1 MENGNTKNQEKKMSK
16 NKAFYRSFTVS
27 WMHNED
33 KTEKELQQEIEKS
46 YDVAEYKEI
55 IYMMAELLMRK
66 TR

>member
-1 MENGNTKNQEKKMSK
+1 MENGSTKNQEKKMSK

-27 WMHNED
+27 WMRNEE
-33 KTEKELQQEIEKS
+33 KTEKQLQQEIEKS

>member
-1 MENGNTKNQEKKMSK
+1 MENGNTNNQEKKMSK
-16 NKAFYRSFTVS
+16 NKTFYRSFTVS
-27 WMHNED
+27 WMRNEE